1 MGYNIE
7 LSVNLMKLKKFTDLE
22 HLTRY
27 FKEYFKCESVYTL
40 TETDGTAKIPR
51 YSYVIIVAFIKDKF
65 EQFLN
70 FIDMVKTQKNLYI
83 ECIYHEDSSVQLL
96 YASSYYLKTI
106 DKEFVVKYRKPRSYS
121 DEEIKVLNKVK

>member
-27 FKEYFKCESVYTL
+27 FKEYFECESVYTL

-83 ECIYHEDSSVQLL
+83 ECIYHEDGCVQLL

-121 DEEIKVLNKVK
+121 DEEIKVLNKIK